1 MDLLTQPSLISFVFP
16 PHTHSVLKSIVFV
29 GSIFGMCVMGYVG
42 DVMGRNKGERID
54 IIICVHVIYVCE
66 VFVFLKLH
74 RYLLP
79 LLAPKPCCFYTNS
92 IIKNQNQNIM
102 YLN

>member
-42 DVMGRNKGERID
+42 DVMGRNKGERGID
-54 IIICVHVIYVCE
+54 NLAYVHLVLKCVCMYVRM
-66 VFVFLKLH
+66 FTFLKI
-74 RYLLP
+74 
-79 LLAPKPCCFYTNS
+79 TSMQNS
-92 IIKNQNQNIM
+92 ILEKKKRSK
-102 YLN
+102 